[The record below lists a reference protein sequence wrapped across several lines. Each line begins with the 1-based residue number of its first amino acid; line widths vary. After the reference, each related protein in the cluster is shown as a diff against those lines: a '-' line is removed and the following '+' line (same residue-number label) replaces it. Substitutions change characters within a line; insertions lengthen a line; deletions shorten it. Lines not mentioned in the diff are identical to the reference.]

1 MTPVEPITVEEF
13 FKTSWRG
20 SGRVTTPFGRTLRAF
35 SLDYRSEWSDR
46 DSAFLI
52 EETLT
57 YDGGG
62 ALRRSWHLA
71 TDGEG
76 AMLGL
81 EATQGGR
88 VFLEDTRHGFCFRY
102 DRLKFLPGPN
112 VANLRLM
119 LVRSEDGSVRA
130 RGWTKALGVVPLVKT
145 TARLQATAT
154 PPSQGDRQP
163 RGGVSIVRRS

>member
-1 MTPVEPITVEEF
+1 MRGASPALTVEAF

-20 SGRVTTPFGRTLRAF
+20 RGQVATLLGRTLRAF
-35 SLDYRSEWSDR
+35 SLDYRSAWSER

-52 EETLT
+52 EEELA

-62 ALRRSWHLA
+62 GLRRSWHLA

-88 VFLEDTRHGFCFRY
+88 VALEDVRDGFCIRY
-102 DRLKFLPGPN
+102 DRLKVLPGPN
-112 VANLRLM
+112 VTNLRL
-119 LVRSEDGSVRA
+119 VFWRAEDGSVQA
-130 RGWTKALGVVPLVKT
+130 HGWTKAWGVVPLVKT
-145 TARLQATAT
+145 TASLQ
-154 PPSQGDRQP
+154 PH
-163 RGGVSIVRRS
+163 

>member
-1 MTPVEPITVEEF
+1 MGGASSVLTVEEF
-13 FKTSWRG
+13 FTRSWHG
-20 SGRVTTPFGRTLRAF
+20 CGQVMTPLGRTLRAF
-35 SLDYRSEWSDR
+35 SLDYRSVWSER

-52 EETLT
+52 EEELA

-88 VFLEDTRHGFCFRY
+88 VFLEDTREGFCFRY
-102 DRLKFLPGPN
+102 DRLKVLPGPN
-112 VANLRLM
+112 VTNLRLM
-119 LVRSEDGSVRA
+119 LKRAEDGSVQA
-130 RGWTKALGVVPLVKT
+130 RGWTKAFGVVPLVRT
-145 TARLQATAT
+145 TASLQPA
-154 PPSQGDRQP
+154 
-163 RGGVSIVRRS
+163 